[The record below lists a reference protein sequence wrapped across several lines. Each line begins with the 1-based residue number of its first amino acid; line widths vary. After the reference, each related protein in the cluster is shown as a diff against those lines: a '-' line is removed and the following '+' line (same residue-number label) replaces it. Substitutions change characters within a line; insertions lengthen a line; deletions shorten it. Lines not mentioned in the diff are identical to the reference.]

1 MISAMKTLIQKLL
14 MMAVQAIPCGQQ
26 LPSKVSPINSDATTG
41 ECQFLD
47 LDRKLL
53 RDMKEVLA

>member
-1 MISAMKTLIQKLL
+1 MISAIKTLVQKLL

-26 LPSKVSPINSDATTG
+26 LPSKVSLIHFYATTG
-41 ECQFLD
+41 EYQFLD

-53 RDMKEVLA
+53 HDIKEVLA

>member
-1 MISAMKTLIQKLL
+1 MISAMKTLVQKLL

-26 LPSKVSPINSDATTG
+26 LPSKVSLIHSGATTG

-53 RDMKEVLA
+53 LHNRRAIA